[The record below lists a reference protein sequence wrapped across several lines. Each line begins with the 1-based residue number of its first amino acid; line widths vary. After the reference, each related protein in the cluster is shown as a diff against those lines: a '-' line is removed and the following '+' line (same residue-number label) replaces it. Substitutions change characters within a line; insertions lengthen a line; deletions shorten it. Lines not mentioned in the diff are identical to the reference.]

1 MTYIALTLQCLTCRR
16 DYAGLIFELTLTLIL
31 TLTLP
36 PTIRG
41 CICIYVYMYIEQ
53 FLGLLALEQFQGA
66 VESEKTAGGT
76 SRVRR
81 LHSLTH

>member
-1 MTYIALTLQCLTCRR
+1 M
-16 DYAGLIFELTLTLIL
+16 FELTLTLIL

-36 PTIRG
+36 QRLG
-41 CICIYVYMYIEQ
+41 DVYVYIYIEQ
-53 FLGLLALEQFQGA
+53 FLGLLALEHFQGA
-66 VESEKTAGGT
+66 VESEKTARGT